1 MSRKRILVSSR
12 DVGAAINIIEI
23 VKLAKSNPDCDF
35 FLYIQPPAAQY
46 FSNQNLEYELVPNL
60 IARQQDSEEANLIL
74 NYAGEILEKIKP
86 DVILCGL
93 STPGDGGIDEALIT
107 VAKNKIPTV
116 VMQDFWGEVNNFFGA
131 CADYYFCLDQE
142 AKTLTEQ
149 RYDSEGLVIGSPRH
163 SWYKS
168 LELVHLRKELRKKA
182 DLSTEDMV
190 IGLFGQSLHRIPG
203 YKETLL
209 DFLSLIPQ
217 ACPEATIVYRQHPR
231 ESNEQAFNTIRLLEH
246 SKISFRLMKDEK
258 VEHTLILCDA
268 VCSILSNCLYDASYL
283 NFFSPIPFI
292 TPIALCYKEDIL
304 KHLNNYNMLNASPY
318 RVKNI
323 AYMFDNRKPSKDDLK
338 FLFSENGKKE
348 FWLASKKLE
357 NPKYAAQKAF
367 INLLNIS
374 DLEPKPISRVP

>member
-35 FLYIQPPAAQY
+35 SLYIQPPAAQY
-46 FSNQNLEYELVPNL
+46 FSNHNLEYELVPNY
-60 IARQQDSEEANLIL
+60 IAKQQDSEEAKLIL
-74 NYAGEILEKIKP
+74 NYADKILEKIKP

-93 STPGDGGIDEALIT
+93 STPGDAGIDEALIT

-116 VMQDFWGEVNNFFGA
+116 VMQDFWGEVNDFFGA

-142 AKTLTEQ
+142 AKILTEQ

-182 DLSTEDMV
+182 DLLPEDMV
-190 IGLFGQSLHRIPG
+190 IGLFGQSLHHIPG

-209 DFLSLIPQ
+209 DVLSLVPQ
-217 ACPEATIVYRQHPR
+217 ACPEATLVYRQHPR
-231 ESNEQAFNTIRLLEH
+231 ESNEQALNTIRLLENA
-246 SKISFRLMKDEK
+246 KIAFRLMKDEK

-268 VCSILSNCLYDASYL
+268 VFSILSNCLYDASYL

-292 TPIALCYKEDIL
+292 TPIALCYRDDL
-304 KHLNNYNMLNASPY
+304 LSHLNNYNMLTASPY
-318 RVKNI
+318 KAKNI
-323 AYMFDNRKPSKDDLK
+323 AYIFDSKKPDRHDLQY
-338 FLFSENGKKE
+338 LFSDSAKRE
-348 FWLASKKLE
+348 FWMASKKLE
-357 NPKYAAQKAF
+357 NPEYAASKAQE
-367 INLLNIS
+367 ILLKIA
-374 DLEPKPISRVP
+374 KRICI

>member
-23 VKLAKSNPDCDF
+23 VKLAKSAPDCDL

-46 FSNQNLEYELVPNL
+46 FGNHNLEYELVPNF
-60 IARQQDSEEANLIL
+60 IVKQQDSNEADLIL
-74 NYAGEILEKIKP
+74 NYADELLEKIKP

-93 STPGDGGIDEALIT
+93 STPGDAGIDEALIT

-116 VMQDFWGEVNNFFGA
+116 VMQDFWGEVNDFFGT

-142 AKTLTEQ
+142 AKILTEQ
-149 RYDSEGLVIGSPRH
+149 RHDTEGLVIGSPRH

-168 LELVHLRKELRKKA
+168 LDLIHLRKELREKA
-182 DLSTEDMV
+182 DLSTEDIV

-209 DFLSLIPQ
+209 DFLSLVPE
-217 ACPEATIVYRQHPR
+217 ACPGATIVYRQHPR
-231 ESNEQAFNTIRLLEH
+231 ESDDQALSTIELLES

-292 TPIALCYKEDIL
+292 SPIALCYKEDL
-304 KHLNNYNMLNASPY
+304 LNHLNNYNMIKASPY
-318 RVKNI
+318 KEKNI
-323 AYMFDNRKPSKDDLK
+323 AFIFDSQKPDSRNLQY
-338 FLFSENGKKE
+338 LFSDSGKRE
-348 FWLASKKLE
+348 YWMASKKLE
-357 NPKYAAQKAF
+357 NPEYATFKARE
-367 INLLNIS
+367 ILLKIAN
-374 DLEPKPISRVP
+374 RVWT

>member
-46 FSNQNLEYELVPNL
+46 FSNHNLEYELVPNY
-60 IARQQDSEEANLIL
+60 IAKQQDSEEAKLIL

-93 STPGDGGIDEALIT
+93 STPGDAGIDEALIT
-107 VAKNKIPTV
+107 AAKNIIPTV
-116 VMQDFWGEVNNFFGA
+116 VMQDFWGEVNDFFGV

-142 AKTLTEQ
+142 AKALTEQ
-149 RYDSEGLVIGSPRH
+149 RYDSKGLVIGSPRH

-168 LELVHLRKELRKKA
+168 LELIHLRKELRKKA
-182 DLSTEDMV
+182 DLLPEDMV

-209 DFLSLIPQ
+209 DFLSLVPQ
-217 ACPEATIVYRQHPR
+217 ACPKATVVYRQHPR
-231 ESNEQAFNTIRLLEH
+231 ESNEQALNTIRLLENT
-246 SKISFRLMKDEK
+246 KIAFRLMKDEK

-292 TPIALCYKEDIL
+292 TPIALCYRDDL
-304 KHLNNYNMLNASPY
+304 LNHLNNYNMLTSSPY
-318 RVKNI
+318 KAKNI
-323 AYMFDNRKPSKDDLK
+323 AYIFDSKKPDRHDLQY
-338 FLFSENGKKE
+338 LFSDSGKRE
-348 FWLASKKLE
+348 FWMASKKLE
-357 NPKYAAQKAF
+357 NPEYAASKAQE
-367 INLLNIS
+367 ILLKIA
-374 DLEPKPISRVP
+374 KRICI